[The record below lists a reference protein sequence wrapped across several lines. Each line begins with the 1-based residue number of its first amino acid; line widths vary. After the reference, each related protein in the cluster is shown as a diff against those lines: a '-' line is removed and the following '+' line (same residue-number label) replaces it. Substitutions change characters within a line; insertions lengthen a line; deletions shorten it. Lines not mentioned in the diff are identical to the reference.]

1 MICMTGIL
9 WNTLRLRF
17 GLSMWLVFINISFV
31 LRENIIS
38 VFLLIYFRRSLLVTH
53 SDYELLSITVV
64 FLSVFSL
71 YIYIF

>member
-1 MICMTGIL
+1 MICMIGIL
-9 WNTLRLRF
+9 WNTLRLCF

-53 SDYELLSITVV
+53 YDYELLSITVV